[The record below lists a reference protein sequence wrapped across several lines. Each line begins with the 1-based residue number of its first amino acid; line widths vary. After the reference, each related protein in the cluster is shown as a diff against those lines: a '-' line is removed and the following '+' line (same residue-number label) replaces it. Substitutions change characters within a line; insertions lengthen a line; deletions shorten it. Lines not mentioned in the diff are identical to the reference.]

1 MAFSVNLAVIT
12 GNVTNAPVVKYTPA
26 GNAVCNFNV
35 ATNRSVKNGDN
46 YEDVPTFH
54 RVVVWG
60 KIAEWLGNNLRKG
73 DPVNV
78 TGRIDNRSYEQDGV
92 TKYISEIVA
101 DTVIPFARK
110 AKGETTAAKPA
121 SGQDEYQ
128 AATEVFGGTPAKKA
142 APAKPVEPAAPTQA
156 ELANPGTDEVNIE
169 DIPF

>member
-1 MAFSVNLAVIT
+1 MAFSVNLAIIT
-12 GNVTNAPVVKYTPA
+12 GNVTSQPTVKYTPA
-26 GNAVCNFNV
+26 GNPVCNFSV
-35 ATNRSVKNGDN
+35 ATNRSVKNGDQW
-46 YEDVPTFH
+46 EDAATFH

-110 AKGETTAAKPA
+110 GRSDSAQRPQ
-121 SGQDEYQ
+121 GQDEYQ
-128 AATEVFGGTPAKKA
+128 AATEVFGGTPTAKKTYT
-142 APAKPVEPAAPTQA
+142 KPKADPVAPTQQ
-156 ELANPGTDEVNIE
+156 ELEQPGQDFVNVE